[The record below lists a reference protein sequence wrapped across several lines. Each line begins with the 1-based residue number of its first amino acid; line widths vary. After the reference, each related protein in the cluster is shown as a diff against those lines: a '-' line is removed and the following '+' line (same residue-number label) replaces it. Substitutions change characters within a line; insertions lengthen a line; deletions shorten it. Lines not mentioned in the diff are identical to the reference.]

1 MDPNDSRL
9 AYIPWK
15 GTHLCRKTM
24 HQSEIKLVP
33 REFVN
38 NVFSL
43 GKGTINRIGKTGGA
57 HAEDIVISDQD
68 QEEDVNERAPSIN
81 MSRTNTHRNSSYDA
95 RDKSMNI
102 ITEQEAPY

>member
-24 HQSEIKLVP
+24 HSSEIKLVP

-43 GKGTINRIGKTGGA
+43 GKGTINKIGKTGG
-57 HAEDIVISDQD
+57 HAENIVISDQD
-68 QEEDVNERAPSIN
+68 QEEDVNERAPSAN
-81 MSRTNTHRNSSYDA
+81 MSRTNTHRNSEDDA

-102 ITEQEAPY
+102 ITD